1 MQQFHLKENMAIRGP
16 PTTPEEKKIFEDIT
30 HDMASQAHAHIA
42 KGIENYQKSSNR
54 NGIYALLSCVNN
66 KLFLDSLQQNNFD
79 IYQTSTIFNEA
90 SSPLPLQL
98 KLLKA
103 TVMKSL

>member
-1 MQQFHLKENMAIRGP
+1 MQQFQLKENVAIRGP
-16 PTTPEEKKIFEDIT
+16 PTTPEEKKIFEDIA
-30 HDMASQAHAHIA
+30 HDMASQAHAHIS
-42 KGIENYQKSSNR
+42 KGIENYQKSSHR
-54 NGIYALLSCVNN
+54 QGIYALLSCVNN
-66 KLFLDSLQQNNFD
+66 KLFLDQLQQHQFD
-79 IYQTSTIFNEA
+79 LYQTSTIFNET